1 MSYAGPRPG
10 ITTRQ
15 CLPRVANRRRIDVVV
30 EGSSSP
36 SVYRRADARVDQPH
50 VRSDACQESEQRNS
64 RNHGLLSRFLL
75 CNCSYAV
82 PRDPHP
88 RGLPKPPFWR
98 DMRKENHSA
107 PQRSVERTDPGSTW
121 PPCPSCTRW
130 VTAMYVPYMAIEGRG
145 GRLVPYV
152 WQGFGCVL
160 RAYVHMF
167 TWAQDV
173 KQRAPILKPLAT
185 LTGRH

>member
-1 MSYAGPRPG
+1 
-10 ITTRQ
+10 
-15 CLPRVANRRRIDVVV
+15 
-30 EGSSSP
+30 
-36 SVYRRADARVDQPH
+36 
-50 VRSDACQESEQRNS
+50 
-64 RNHGLLSRFLL
+64 
-75 CNCSYAV
+75 
-82 PRDPHP
+82 
-88 RGLPKPPFWR
+88 
-98 DMRKENHSA
+98 
-107 PQRSVERTDPGSTW
+107 
-121 PPCPSCTRW
+121 
-130 VTAMYVPYMAIEGRG
+130 MYVPYMAIEGRG